1 MAQQSMTTKKIL
13 ITGGAGYIGS
23 HANALLNALGF
34 ETLVLDNLSLG
45 HKESLQYTS
54 LDVASNATLTQF
66 LAQLAKNFAGG
77 GGVNTP

>member
-13 ITGGAGYIGS
+13 VTGGAGYIGS

-77 GGVNTP
+77 GG

>member
-1 MAQQSMTTKKIL
+1 MAQQSMTIKKIL

-54 LDVASNATLTQF
+54 LDVVSNATLTQF

-77 GGVNTP
+77 GG

>member
-1 MAQQSMTTKKIL
+1 MTQQSMTTKKIL

-54 LDVASNATLTQF
+54 LDVSSGATLTQF
-66 LAQLAKNFAGG
+66 LAQLGQNLPRAGG
-77 GGVNTP
+77 GA

>member
-13 ITGGAGYIGS
+13 ITGGTGYIGS
-23 HANALLNALGF
+23 HTNALLNALGF

-77 GGVNTP
+77 V